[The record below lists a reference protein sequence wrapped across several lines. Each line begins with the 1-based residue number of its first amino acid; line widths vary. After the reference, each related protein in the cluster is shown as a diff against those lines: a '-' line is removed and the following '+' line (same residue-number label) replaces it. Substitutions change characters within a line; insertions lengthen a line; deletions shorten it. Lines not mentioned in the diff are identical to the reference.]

1 MGETLLIGG
10 IPLAP
15 RRVRCRVHS
24 ASKHGRVADSFD
36 TDPKPERKPV
46 TRFISPRISLSRL
59 LAIIVMFAIGATACA
74 SDDLPDGAV
83 ATAADTDESEAMEAM
98 SSVLDSV
105 QESGTV
111 RIGVRNDN
119 PPMSFINDSGDWIG
133 FDLELAEA
141 LADELG
147 LELELVPVDG
157 TSRISFL
164 QSGEVD
170 ASVASMNH
178 TRSRDEAID
187 FSITYFW
194 DNQSFLVRTGT
205 YTSIDEL
212 FGQTVAANAGSS
224 VIDSW
229 NGYVA
234 DAGGEA
240 SEIVEFDDK
249 LAAMQALRDG
259 AVEGYS
265 EDNITLL
272 ALADGDP
279 ELTLLP
285 GGHNPVNF
293 GVGVPENDSEWRDTV
308 NLALQEIWKDGRYQ
322 EMYDR
327 WFIGPD
333 KIIDLPLGGEM
344 EIWG

>member
-1 MGETLLIGG
+1 
-10 IPLAP
+10 
-15 RRVRCRVHS
+15 V
-24 ASKHGRVADSFD
+24 K
-36 TDPKPERKPV
+36 
-46 TRFISPRISLSRL
+46 RL
-59 LAIIVMFAIGATACA
+59 FAIVIASLLVLAACGG
-74 SDDLPDGAV
+74 SDPDSG
-83 ATAADTDESEAMEAM
+83 DS
-98 SSVLDSV
+98 SSVPSTLDRV
-105 QESGTV
+105 EEDGVV

-119 PPMSFINDSGDWIG
+119 PPMSFTNDAGEWVG

-141 LADELG
+141 IADELG
-147 LELELVPVDG
+147 AELELVPVDG
-157 TSRISFL
+157 TTRISFL
-164 QSGEVD
+164 ESGQVD
-170 ASVASMNH
+170 MSVASMNH

-194 DNQSFLVRTGT
+194 DNQSFLVRTDS
-205 YTSIDEL
+205 YSSIDEL
-212 FGQTVAANAGSS
+212 FGQKVAANAGSS

-234 DAGGEA
+234 DAGGAA

-272 ALADGDP
+272 ALAAGDP
-279 ELTLLP
+279 ALTLLP

-293 GVGVPENDSEWRDTV
+293 GIGVPENDSEWRDTV
-308 NLALQEIWKDGRYQ
+308 NLALQEVWKSGEYQ
-322 EMYDR
+322 QMYDQ
-327 WFIGPD
+327 WFINAD
-333 KIIDLPLGGEM
+333 SRIIDLPLGGAM